1 MRQELDE
8 KLCKDYPKIFAN
20 RNGDMTTT
28 AMYWGFECSDGW
40 YNIIN
45 ALCHNIQEHIDWKIS
60 TRERLLK
67 NNPHNIKVPDEVEQV
82 VAVQVKE
89 KFGTLRFY
97 TDGGDDYTHGL
108 ITMAESMSAVTC
120 EKCGAPGK
128 RRGRGWIYTACDAH
142 TREEDLI
149 DDGSEE

>member
-20 RNGDMTTT
+20 RHEDMKTT
-28 AMYWGFECSDGW
+28 AMCWGFECSDGW
-40 YNIIN
+40 YPLIN
-45 ALCHNIQEHIDWKIS
+45 LLCREIQWHID
-60 TRERLLK
+60 K
-67 NNPHNIKVPDEVEQV
+67 NAKEGTTQF
-82 VAVQVKE
+82 VASQVKE
-89 KFGTLRFY
+89 KYGGLRFY
-97 TDGGDDYTHGL
+97 GDGGDDK
-108 ITMAESMSAVTC
+108 IRNFIWFAESMSTITC

-149 DDGSEE
+149 DETEVNENE

>member
-20 RNGDMTTT
+20 RNGDMITT
-28 AMYWGFECSDGW
+28 AMCWGFECSDGW
-40 YNIIN
+40 YNTIN
-45 ALCHNIQEHIDWKIS
+45 ALCYNIQEHIDWKIS

-67 NNPHNIKVPDEVEQV
+67 NNPHNLKVPDEVEQV

-97 TDGGDDYTHGL
+97 TNGGDDYTHGL
-108 ITMAESMSAVTC
+108 ISMAESMSAVTC
-120 EKCGAPGK
+120 ETCGAPGK
-128 RRGRGWIYTACDAH
+128 RRGRGWIYTACVAH
-142 TREEDLI
+142 THEEDLI
-149 DDGSEE
+149 DGEGEE

>member
-20 RNGDMTTT
+20 RHGDMKTT
-28 AMYWGFECSDGW
+28 AMCWGFDCDDGW
-40 YNIIN
+40 YPLIN
-45 ALCHNIQEHIDWKIS
+45 LLCREIQWHIDHNAKIE
-60 TRERLLK
+60 TT
-67 NNPHNIKVPDEVEQV
+67 QF
-82 VAVQVKE
+82 VASQVKE

-97 TDGGDDYTHGL
+97 GDGGDDKIHNF
-108 ITMAESMSAVTC
+108 IWFAESVSAITC

-128 RRGRGWIYTACDAH
+128 RRGHGWIYTACDSH

-149 DDGSEE
+149 DDEGEE